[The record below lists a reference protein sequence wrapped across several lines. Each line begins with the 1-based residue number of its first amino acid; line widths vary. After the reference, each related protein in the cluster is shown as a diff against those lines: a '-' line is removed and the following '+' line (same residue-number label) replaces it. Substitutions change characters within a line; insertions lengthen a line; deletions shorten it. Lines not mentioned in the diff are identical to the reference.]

1 MNIQQN
7 LNALLT
13 MGAVAARTSGKYE
26 TNQELKKLNKSEKGL
41 QNYGKALLQD
51 YNQDQTEAGLNLI
64 GENIQDTADIFKE
77 KAQLDP
83 KYTLEAV
90 ESRITQDTLYED
102 MKEQFYKN
110 KAKKQQALYRYTS
123 ETDTVRSQRQA
134 MDDRLEIIRSKAN
147 KFDKMKNLLDDY
159 NKKQGG
165 KK

>member
-7 LNALLT
+7 LNALLG

-26 TNQELKKLNKSEKGL
+26 TNQELKKLNKAEQGVHSVKNELNDLYEKQG
-41 QNYGKALLQD
+41 QAP
-51 YNQDQTEAGLNLI
+51 EI
-64 GENIQDTADIFKE
+64 GELINKNNKEFTDIAIEKAKLDPNKKNVKAAAYRAIDTANDEFIN
-77 KAQLDP
+77 
-83 KYTLEAV
+83 EA
-90 ESRITQDTLYED
+90 Y
-102 MKEQFYKN
+102 
-110 KAKKQQALYRYTS
+110 KQQALDRYTS